1 MPERDIVATFSIV
14 ACDLERRQWGVVTQ
28 SRVLAVGS
36 IVPFAKA
43 EVGAI
48 ATQSWANTTFGPN
61 GLKMLSEAKSAQE
74 TLDTLLEND
83 DDREHRQVAIVDRQ
97 GRIAHF
103 TGDKCL
109 KWAGAQTGDHYCCLG
124 NILVGKEVV
133 SDMAETFEKTDG
145 SLADRML
152 AAMVAG
158 QNAGGDRRGRQST
171 GMLIVQDK
179 AGYSGFDDRY
189 IDLRVDDHPRPIEEL
204 GRLLDLRL
212 GRKPSP

>member
-1 MPERDIVATFSIV
+1 
-14 ACDLERRQWGVVTQ
+14 
-28 SRVLAVGS
+28 
-36 IVPFAKA
+36 
-43 EVGAI
+43 
-48 ATQSWANTTFGPN
+48 
-61 GLKMLSEAKSAQE
+61 
-74 TLDTLLEND
+74 
-83 DDREHRQVAIVDRQ
+83 
-97 GRIAHF
+97 
-103 TGDKCL
+103 
-109 KWAGAQTGDHYCCLG
+109 
-124 NILVGKEVV
+124 
-133 SDMAETFEKTDG
+133 MAETFENTDG

-158 QNAGGDRRGRQST
+158 QNAGGDRRGRQSA